1 MANVNAKMVI
11 YVLKPSRAT
20 EADTGILSDM
30 PFSSHFASLN
40 YTKFAFCIIGT
51 EKSFPQNIVFPSVTP
66 PLPTI
71 PHQKRSSQNQSPR
84 FQLLNLIACRKQY
97 PCLPASH
104 RVSRRR
110 RRERGL
116 KKKDTHF
123 AKCACMSAAT
133 RRYVRGDPPPRRFST
148 ARPRGLKISPSRRRR
163 FLYV

>member
-1 MANVNAKMVI
+1 MFDVNLI
-11 YVLKPSRAT
+11 RYRGY
-20 EADTGILSDM
+20 EGG
-30 PFSSHFASLN
+30 FARLAAIQTHCGRFPDVGSLY
-40 YTKFAFCIIGT
+40 YTKFAFCIIAT
-51 EKSFPQNIVFPSVTP
+51 KKSFPQNIVFPSVTP
-66 PLPTI
+66 PLPVI

-84 FQLLNLIACRKQY
+84 FQLINLIACRKQY

-133 RRYVRGDPPPRRFST
+133 RRPAAFPQPATAGLKFPPRAAGAFYMFS
-148 ARPRGLKISPSRRRR
+148 LKPVC
-163 FLYV
+163 FDL